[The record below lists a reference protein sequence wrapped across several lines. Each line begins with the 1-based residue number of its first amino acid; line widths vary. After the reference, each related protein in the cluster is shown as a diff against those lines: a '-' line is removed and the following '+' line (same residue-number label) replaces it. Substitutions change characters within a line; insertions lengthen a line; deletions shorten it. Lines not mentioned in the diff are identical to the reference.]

1 MIGKIIVIALLII
14 LGTMLSLGKCSF
26 LIAGFNTMN
35 KEEKENYD
43 VLSLTKFMGK
53 FVFLIAFCISLFI
66 LSDIFM
72 MKVLLVLGM
81 ILLIS
86 SIIFVIIYVNTGNRF
101 KKKK

>member
-72 MKVLLVLGM
+72 MKVLLLLGM

-86 SIIFVIIYVNTGNRF
+86 SIIYVNTGNRF

>member
-72 MKVLLVLGM
+72 MKVLLLLGM